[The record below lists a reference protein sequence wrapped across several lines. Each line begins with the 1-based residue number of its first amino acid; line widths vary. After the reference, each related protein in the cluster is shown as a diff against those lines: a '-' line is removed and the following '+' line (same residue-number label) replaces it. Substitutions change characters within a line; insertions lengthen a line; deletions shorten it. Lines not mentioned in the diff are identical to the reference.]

1 MSRKTFVLDTNVLI
15 HDPAAFRQFP
25 DSDVVIPL
33 TVIEE
38 LDGFKKHRD
47 DLGYSARQTIR
58 LLDGLRLLDGG
69 DLNAG
74 VLLDNGSNVSVKLNA
89 RVDLTLAPLSEDN
102 DAKIIMVGR
111 AIRDQGR
118 HVVFVSKDLAARIKA
133 LAFGLEVRD
142 YESNKVNFESLDRGY
157 SRAKVPKS
165 LIDLCFKNGSLSH
178 ESVLSSAAAPWS
190 EEISRAER
198 APYPNEYLLLTSGED
213 RLLCKFAAAK
223 NGWEKVRLP
232 LNSLWGLEPRGYEQ
246 TCAVDLLLDDTV
258 PLVTILGPAGTGK
271 TLLALACGLRKTF
284 DENTYTKMLVSRPIV
299 PLGKDIGY
307 LPGTKEEKLTPWM
320 QPIFDNLEFLCA
332 STTGHTSDTM
342 QWVLESRKL
351 EMEAVTYIRG
361 RSLPKMYIIIDE
373 AQNLTPHEIKTLV
386 SRAGQGSKVIL
397 TGDPTQIDNPY
408 LDKDSNG
415 LSYCATKLKSQ
426 ALCGHIVLEK
436 TERSDLAALAARVL

>member
-1 MSRKTFVLDTNVLI
+1 MSRKTFILDTNVLI
-15 HDPAAFRQFP
+15 HDPTAFERFP

-38 LDGFKKHRD
+38 LDNFKKHRD
-47 DLGYSARQTIR
+47 DLGYSARQAIR

-74 VLLDNGSNVSVKLNA
+74 VLLANHSNVSVKFNA
-89 RVDLTLAPLSEDN
+89 RIDFSNLPLSEDN

-111 AIRDQGR
+111 SIRDQGR

-142 YESNKVNFESLDRGY
+142 YESNKVSYESIDRGY

-165 LIDLCFKNGSLSH
+165 LIDLCFKDGFLPL
-178 ESVLSSAAAPWS
+178 ERVLESAALPCRDKALQG
-190 EEISRAER
+190 ER
-198 APYPNEYLLLTSGED
+198 SPYPNEYLLLTSGED
-213 RLLCKFAAAK
+213 RLLCRFSALK

-232 LNSLWGLEPRGYEQ
+232 PQSLWGLEPRGFEQ
-246 TCAVDLLLDDTV
+246 TCAVDLLLDDAI
-258 PLVTILGPAGTGK
+258 PLVTIMGPAGTGK

-284 DENTYTKMLVSRPIV
+284 DEDTYSKMLVSRPIV

-320 QPIFDNLEFLCA
+320 QPIFDNLEFLC
-332 STTGHTSDTM
+332 SSLNGHSNDAL
-342 QWVLESRKL
+342 QWVMESRKL

-426 ALCGHIVLEK
+426 VLCGHIVLEK
-436 TERSDLAALAARVL
+436 TERSDLAALAAKVL